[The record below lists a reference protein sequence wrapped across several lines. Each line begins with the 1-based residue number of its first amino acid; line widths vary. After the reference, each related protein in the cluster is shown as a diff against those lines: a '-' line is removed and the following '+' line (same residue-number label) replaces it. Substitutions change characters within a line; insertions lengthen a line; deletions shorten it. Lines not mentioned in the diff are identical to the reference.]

1 MTGIEKG
8 TFLDQI
14 TGFREVGDGPMVIDG
29 PTESD
34 SDEARSDQVRAA
46 HIFG

>member
-14 TGFREVGDGPMVIDG
+14 TGSREVGDGPMVIEG
-29 PTESD
+29 HTKAD